1 MTSQGDRVRSA
12 TEPTSQAPRS
22 RPQQSRSR
30 AKLGRI
36 LTATAELL
44 EELSYDDL
52 GTRLIAERAGVSI
65 GSLYRFFPDKD
76 SIVRALLLGWLDNF
90 VGILDRAAPGE
101 TPARPALLIEQIVD
115 AYAEFFRR
123 EPGFRNA
130 FYHAQRNREL
140 EEAQHRNDSDLAARL
155 HDLLRTRYGLPAA
168 GLETRCLI
176 AVQVGDYLLG
186 IAFRDNPAG
195 DSTVLDEAKRMLC
208 LYLGV

>member
-1 MTSQGDRVRSA
+1 MRSA
-12 TEPTSQAPRS
+12 TEPTSQPPRS

-76 SIVRALLLGWLDNF
+76 SIVQALLLGWLDNF

-101 TPARPALLIEQIVD
+101 TPARPALLIEQIID
-115 AYAEFFRR
+115 AYAEFFRQ

-155 HDLLRTRYGLPAA
+155 HDLLRTRYGLLAA

>member
-1 MTSQGDRVRSA
+1 VHSA

-101 TPARPALLIEQIVD
+101 TAARPALLIEQIVD

-155 HDLLRTRYGLPAA
+155 HDLLRTRYGLSAA